1 MTLILLGCYI
11 ITIRFHQSRNS
22 QKGEKTMTNQEKYTT
37 NGNRIHWMDNLR
49 TIIILLVVLYHVG
62 GVYEAAGLWGWF
74 WIVDDPATITWVGI
88 LGIVFD
94 IFVMPTIF
102 FVSGYLAPASLKNK
116 TGLGFLKG
124 KFKRLM
130 VPWVI
135 AVFTLIPLY
144 KVIFLYSRNLPQEH
158 WSTYFHLTN
167 PNSQNWLWFLPVLFV
182 FNMLYLLL
190 SKANIRIPNI
200 SLKGAVLGTFLI
212 GFVYSFGIGGMLGFR
227 SWTLTPLIDFENER
241 LLVYFM
247 TFLLGSLCFRQNI
260 FAKKPQ
266 SKTLYTVVN
275 SIAWIPITIHI
286 FARLFPFFYPE
297 GFSVS
302 PLYRL
307 IWWLSFDLS
316 LLCLLYLM
324 IETFWRYFDKT
335 GRIWSELNRNSY
347 GVYIIHVIAIG
358 VFGTLLLNLNLPA
371 LVKYLILIVS
381 TYVGSNLVVSI
392 YRSLVQ
398 TIKSGRSKSI
408 SQTVGLG

>member
-1 MTLILLGCYI
+1 MMMKNEMI
-11 ITIRFHQSRNS
+11 SA
-22 QKGEKTMTNQEKYTT
+22 KGK
-37 NGNRIHWMDNLR
+37 RINWMDNLR

-94 IFVMPTIF
+94 IFMMPTLF
-102 FVSGYLAPASLKNK
+102 FISGYLADASMKNK
-116 TGLGFLKG
+116 TGWEFLTG

-158 WSTYFHLTN
+158 WTTYFHITN

-182 FNMLYLLL
+182 FNVLYLLL
-190 SKANIRIPNI
+190 SKANLRIPNI
-200 SLKGAVLGTFLI
+200 SLKSAVLGTLLI
-212 GFVYSFGIGGMLGFR
+212 GFVYSFSIGIILGFR

-247 TFLLGSLCFRQNI
+247 MFLLGSLSFRQNI
-260 FAKKPQ
+260 FEQKPQ
-266 SKTLYTVVN
+266 SKTLYTIVS
-275 SIAWIPITIHI
+275 SIAWIPVTVHI
-286 FARLFPFFYPE
+286 LARLYPIFYPE
-297 GFSVS
+297 GFAVT

-316 LLCLLYLM
+316 LLCLVYVM
-324 IETFWRYFDKT
+324 VESFRRYFDRT
-335 GRIWSELNRNSY
+335 GRIWSELNRSSY

-371 LVKYLILIVS
+371 LVKYPMLIVL
-381 TYVGSNLVVSI
+381 TYATSNLVVLG

-398 TIKSGRSKSI
+398 AMKSRSVNVPSI
-408 SQTVGLG
+408 SADSV

>member
-1 MTLILLGCYI
+1 MAINCVKRQPKEIAMNDKEKST
-11 ITIRFHQSRNS
+11 SR
-22 QKGEKTMTNQEKYTT
+22 
-37 NGNRIHWMDNLR
+37 GNRIYFLDNLR
-49 TIIILLVVLYHVG
+49 TIIIFLVVLYHVG
-62 GVYEAAGLWGWF
+62 GVYESADLWGWF

-94 IFVMPTIF
+94 IFMMPTLF
-102 FVSGYLAPASLKNK
+102 FISGYLTPASLKNK
-116 TGLGFLKG
+116 TEWEFLKG

-158 WSTYFHLTN
+158 WSTYFHITN

-190 SKANIRIPNI
+190 SKAKIRMPNI

-212 GFVYSFGIGGMLGFR
+212 GFVYSFSIGGILGFR

-247 TFLLGSLCFRQNI
+247 TFLLGSLCFRLNV
-260 FAKKPQ
+260 FEEKPQ

-275 SIAWIPITIHI
+275 STAWIPITIHI

-297 GFSVS
+297 GFSIT

-316 LLCLLYLM
+316 LPCMLYLL
-324 IETFWRYFDKT
+324 IQSFWRYLDKT

-347 GVYIIHVIAIG
+347 GVYIIHVIVIG

-371 LVKYLILIVS
+371 LVKYLTLTVS
-381 TYVGSNLVVSI
+381 TYLASNLIISL
-392 YRSLVQ
+392 YRQAATSRKAINQPKILTKGV
-398 TIKSGRSKSI
+398 
-408 SQTVGLG
+408 